1 MQGRAR
7 RTGRSVSPSHE
18 HDPATPGLYLLRSR
32 IYAFLLSSP
41 SALTLIVFPMIRH
54 EIRDLPLSH
63 QSTMKQLY
71 IQWLGLLVTL
81 IINLVACILLLIAG
95 SSDGG

>member
-1 MQGRAR
+1 MN
-7 RTGRSVSPSHE
+7 TT
-18 HDPATPGLYLLRSR
+18 ATLGLRLSGSR
-32 IYAFLLSSP
+32 IHTFLSSSP
-41 SALTLIVFPMIRH
+41 SALTLTVFPMIRH

-95 SSDGG
+95 SSDGGWVARLDLSLGCLFR

>member
-1 MQGRAR
+1 
-7 RTGRSVSPSHE
+7 
-18 HDPATPGLYLLRSR
+18 
-32 IYAFLLSSP
+32 
-41 SALTLIVFPMIRH
+41 MIRH